1 MQTRQWVALFSL
13 LTMSNCIFAEELDD
27 EATCTAA
34 YNQYVTLIGTN
45 SLCAGAVSKAQLND
59 FEKEYAHYCP
69 KTVNLKVSEEKQKNF
84 RILFGNQYFNK
95 GGLTD
100 SQIKE
105 KFKPICDAAINAA
118 KDAAS

>member
-1 MQTRQWVALFSL
+1 MQTKRWGALFSL
-13 LTMSNCIFAEELDD
+13 LTLSGCIFAEELDD

-34 YNQYVTLIGTN
+34 YNQYVTMIGSN

-59 FEKEYAHYCP
+59 FENAYRHYCP
-69 KTVNLKVSEEKQKNF
+69 KTVNLEVSEEKQKNF

-105 KFKPICDAAINAA
+105 KFKPLCEAAINAA
-118 KDAAS
+118 KDATS